1 MGKPP
6 NEVLRQLP
14 LFDFADEEGLQ
25 PFKSQIQPISEHGA
39 FSDCSFS
46 DYVVYVDESGDHSL
60 ESIDADYPIFVLAF
74 GIFHKRHY
82 AEKIVPAIE
91 KFKFN
96 NFGHDLIVLH
106 EHEIRKKKNAF
117 TMLNNRE
124 LNRMFLED
132 LSQIIQRSNFILVS
146 AVIDKYE
153 LKKSNIL
160 IEENN
165 PYHLA
170 LGFCLEG
177 LYDFL
182 AEKNQLECKTHILV
196 ECRGKKE
203 DKELELEFR
212 RMVDGNNRKNVPM
225 PFDIVFVNKQANSTG
240 LQFADLVARPI
251 GIHHLKP
258 TQNNRA
264 FDILKEKFMCRGGR
278 SCLGQDYEG
287 YGLKIIPKNATV
299 EKNTAK
305 TSNSKKAKSLQEPP
319 EA

>member
-1 MGKPP
+1 MQ
-6 NEVLRQLP
+6 QLP
-14 LFDFADEEGLQ
+14 LFDFANEEDLQ
-25 PFKSQIQPISEHGA
+25 PFISQAKLATDQIA
-39 FSDCSFS
+39 FS

-60 ESIDADYPIFVLAF
+60 DSIDADYPIFVLAF

-82 AEKIVPAIE
+82 AEKIVSAIE
-91 KFKFN
+91 KLKFN
-96 NFGHDLIVLH
+96 YFGHDLIVLH
-106 EHEIRKKKNAF
+106 EHEIRKKKNIF
-117 TMLNNRE
+117 TVLNDRE
-124 LNRMFLED
+124 LNRSFLED
-132 LSQIIQRSNFILVS
+132 LSQIMQRSNFILVS
-146 AVIDKYE
+146 AIIDKYE
-153 LKKSNIL
+153 LKATNIFT
-160 IEENN
+160 EENN

-182 AEKNQLECKTHILV
+182 SEKNQLDKKTHILV

-212 RMVDGNNRKNVPM
+212 RMIDGNNRKNVVM

-251 GIHHLKP
+251 GINYLRP
-258 TQNNRA
+258 TQSNRA

-287 YGLKIIPKNATV
+287 YGLKIIPKNIL
-299 EKNTAK
+299 
-305 TSNSKKAKSLQEPP
+305 SKKAKSLQEPP

>member
-1 MGKPP
+1 MSKKI
-6 NEVLRQLP
+6 VDIIRQLL
-14 LFDFADEEGLQ
+14 LFDFSNDEDLQ
-25 PFKSQIQPISEHGA
+25 CFKPQSQPNVDQA
-39 FSDCSFS
+39 AFS

-60 ESIDADYPIFVLAF
+60 ESIDNEYPVFVLAF

-117 TMLNNRE
+117 TVLNDRN
-124 LNRMFLED
+124 LNRVFLDD
-132 LSQIIQRSNFILVS
+132 LSQIMQRSNFIL
-146 AVIDKYE
+146 AACVIDKHK
-153 LKKSNIL
+153 LRTSNIFT
-160 IEENN
+160 EENN

-182 AEKNQLECKTHILV
+182 AEKNQLNKKTHILV

-203 DKELELEFR
+203 DKALELEFR
-212 RMVDGNNRKNVPM
+212 RMIDGNNRKNLPL

-240 LQFADLVARPI
+240 LQLADLVARPI
-251 GIHHLKP
+251 GINYLRP
-258 TQNNRA
+258 TQENRA
-264 FDILKEKFMCRGGR
+264 FDILRKKFMCRGGR
-278 SCLGQDYEG
+278 SCLGENYEG
-287 YGLKIIPKNATV
+287 YGLKIIPRDTSVKN
-299 EKNTAK
+299 
-305 TSNSKKAKSLQEPP
+305 SNPRKAKSLQDPP
-319 EA
+319 EAQTPTGNPQST